1 MMIAPKLF
9 FLRYLITKSAA
20 VLRVDSNPVF
30 GSFIER

>member
-20 VLRVDSNPVF
+20 VLCVNGVPVF
-30 GSFIER
+30 GSFIEQ